1 MFTLI
6 CQSITWQILANAPST
21 KRPLFRHLLRLR
33 NEINL
38 ARYATLL
45 QITIR
50 LVTPL
55 NKNSSHCD
63 YTTHESGNLP
73 NPHPCAL
80 HLHIRLVKRRRFS
93 KVKSRWAGRVGSI
106 SLIFLA
112 AARMNWAV
120 LLVLLTPEKKFFHG
134 IFQFLDMKLLLKWD
148 LGNCSRGGFKK

>member
-1 MFTLI
+1 M
-6 CQSITWQILANAPST
+6 
-21 KRPLFRHLLRLR
+21 PLVPRDHFLDT
-33 NEINL
+33 
-38 ARYATLL
+38 YYDCTMKSTLL
-45 QITIR
+45 QVSIS

-93 KVKSRWAGRVGSI
+93 KVKSRWAGRVGLCI

-112 AARMNWAV
+112 AAAAAARMN
-120 LLVLLTPEKKFFHG
+120 
-134 IFQFLDMKLLLKWD
+134 
-148 LGNCSRGGFKK
+148 